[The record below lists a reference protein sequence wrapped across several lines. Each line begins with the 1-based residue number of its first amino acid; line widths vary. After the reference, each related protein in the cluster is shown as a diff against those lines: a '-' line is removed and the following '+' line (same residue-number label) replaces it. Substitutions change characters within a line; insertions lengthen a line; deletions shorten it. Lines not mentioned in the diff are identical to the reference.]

1 MIGFSPRPYTLIPQ
15 HIQTSAEV
23 AAAVPDLP
31 TTVIDLISQMAV
43 PDFSLAEQTLEL
55 SEDGELIQHQRNL
68 DILATIEAALTSPS
82 SECDPTVKARI
93 FTNATKTHGVLSFM
107 YGQYHITGM
116 LRPYLVELLNRL
128 TTARL
133 QINLDRVALNN
144 LELSLHADQLN
155 LTGMSARGAQFS
167 NINMRYL
174 KLDGVDFTGA
184 TFTDTNLSQASLCKA
199 RITGATFSNV
209 QFSRTLACELC
220 GDQHGI
226 YQLSSIGSEFS
237 YLAEQRIATEK
248 AYLYG
253 AFVTAA
259 PDSDSFTLAA
269 QRSIAAKTI
278 EI

>member
-1 MIGFSPRPYTLIPQ
+1 MLGLSPRPYTLTQ
-15 HIQTSAEV
+15 QQAQTSQAV
-23 AAAVPDLP
+23 TAAVPDLP

-55 SEDGELIQHQRNL
+55 SEDGELIQHQRNR

-82 SECDPTVKARI
+82 SECDPKTKARI
-93 FTNATKTHGVLSFM
+93 FTNATKTHGVLGFM
-107 YGQYHITGM
+107 YGEYHITGM
-116 LRPYLVELLNRL
+116 LRPYLVALLNRL
-128 TTARL
+128 TAAGL

-144 LELSLHADQLN
+144 LDLSLHADQLN
-155 LTGMSARGAQFS
+155 LTGMSARGTQFS
-167 NINMRYL
+167 NISMRHL

-184 TFTDTNLSQASLCKA
+184 TFTDTNLSQASLCRA

-209 QFSRTLACELC
+209 QFSRTLACELS
-220 GDQHGI
+220 GDQYGI
-226 YQLSSIGSEFS
+226 YQLSSIDSEFS
-237 YLAEQRIATEK
+237 YLAEQRVSTEK
-248 AYLYG
+248 TYLYG

-269 QRSIAAKTI
+269 QRNIAAKTK